1 ARAVA
6 PRCVRRCTARRAFF
20 SGRRI
25 RRRARRRRH
34 AATGRSRRLS
44 RGAPRDGSARPRAL
58 GSPVSTIRIIER
70 GWLGRIDL
78 GELWRYR
85 DLLLQLA
92 RRDIQLR
99 YRQMLLGVAW
109 AILQPV
115 ATMAVLSV
123 VFDRFAKIPS
133 DGFPYPLFAF
143 AALLPWQ
150 LFALALSQSS
160 NST

>member
-1 ARAVA
+1 M
-6 PRCVRRCTARRAFF
+6 
-20 SGRRI
+20 
-25 RRRARRRRH
+25 
-34 AATGRSRRLS
+34 
-44 RGAPRDGSARPRAL
+44 
-58 GSPVSTIRIIER
+58 STIRIIER

-143 AALLPWQ
+143 AALLTAHP
-150 LFALALSQSS
+150 LGALSARPCFSHLLVGGRAQ
-160 NST
+160 